1 VPPSRGNDAASSAPG
16 RMFPR
21 GTVRRPEIKV
31 AGMSAELQ
39 SAVTIATE
47 QDIIRARQAGRELAQ
62 TYGFGTVDQTR
73 LATAISELV
82 RNVIR
87 YAGTG
92 ECRIFTETSPTLRT
106 IHLAVSDEGPGIPDI
121 KLAMEPG
128 YSACGGL
135 GLGLPAVR
143 RLMDRMSIESRPGHT
158 LVTASMCRRK

>member
-1 VPPSRGNDAASSAPG
+1 
-16 RMFPR
+16 
-21 GTVRRPEIKV
+21 
-31 AGMSAELQ
+31 MSGELQ
-39 SAVTIATE
+39 SVVAIATE

-62 TYGFGTVDQTR
+62 AYGFGTVDQTR

-87 YAGTG
+87 YAGSG
-92 ECRIFTETSPTLRT
+92 ECRISTETNFTHKT
-106 IHLAVSDEGPGIPDI
+106 IHIIVADHGPGIPDV

-143 RLMDRMSIESRPGHT
+143 RLMDRMSIESRPGMT
-158 LVTASMCRRK
+158 MVTASMCRRK